1 MILSRKNWKDFLLSR
16 FKLKILRLSKGI
28 VFLRTGLINVLVNL
42 EIKLFMIYFLRKH
55 SLNRRRK
62 TVKKR
67 KKNNLM

>member
-28 VFLRTGLINVLVNL
+28 VFLRIGLINVLVNL